1 MKVENKTIIITD
13 PCYIINEHEDKKP
26 KWKDYPEL
34 AEILPRTKFS
44 DYTPE
49 QTIAY
54 KEYSKAYDEFN
65 AKYDDWSKCSY
76 GENMEALGITN
87 YICRD
92 TIYGDWSCTTYNT
105 DTEEKLGKF
114 CADAG
119 LVAVFELDEVL
130 KYNPDFSQ
138 WIKTHNWCVTVIEN
152 FTGNINFEIVHQ
164 RGVYTKDDEFE
175 SNGIIYYKEGET
187 WENDEIQ
194 VIGKGNINFFTTQTE
209 L

>member
-34 AEILPRTKFS
+34 AEISPRTKFS

-54 KEYSKAYDEFN
+54 KEYSKAYDEFK

-76 GENMEALGITN
+76 GENMEVLGITN

-105 DTEEKLGKF
+105 DTGEKLGKF

-152 FTGNINFEIVHQ
+152 FTGNINFEVVHQ
-164 RGVYTKDDEFE
+164 SGVYTKDDEFE
-175 SNGIIYYKEGET
+175 SNGKIYCKEGET

-194 VIGKGNINFFTTQTE
+194 VIGKGNINFFTTQTG

>member
-34 AEILPRTKFS
+34 AEISPRTKFS

-105 DTEEKLGKF
+105 DTKEKLGKF

-152 FTGNINFEIVHQ
+152 FTGNINFEVVHQ
-164 RGVYTKDDEFE
+164 SGVYTKDDEFE
-175 SNGIIYYKEGET
+175 INGKIYCKEGET

>member
-34 AEILPRTKFS
+34 AEISPRTKFS

-105 DTEEKLGKF
+105 DTKEKLGKF

-164 RGVYTKDDEFE
+164 SGVYTKDDEFE
-175 SNGIIYYKEGET
+175 INGKIYCKEGET

>member
-34 AEILPRTKFS
+34 AKISPRTKFS

-54 KEYSKAYDEFN
+54 KEYSKAYDEFK

-105 DTEEKLGKF
+105 DTKEKLGKF

-152 FTGNINFEIVHQ
+152 FTGNINFEVVHQ
-164 RGVYTKDDEFE
+164 SGVYTKDDEFE
-175 SNGIIYYKEGET
+175 SNGKIYCKEGEA

>member
-34 AEILPRTKFS
+34 AEISPRTKFS

-54 KEYSKAYDEFN
+54 KEYSKAYNEFN

-105 DTEEKLGKF
+105 DTKEKLGKF

-152 FTGNINFEIVHQ
+152 FTGNINFEVVHQ
-164 RGVYTKDDEFE
+164 SGVYTKDDEFE
-175 SNGIIYYKEGET
+175 SNGKIYCKEGET

>member
-34 AEILPRTKFS
+34 AEISPRTKFS

-105 DTEEKLGKF
+105 DTKEKLGKF

-152 FTGNINFEIVHQ
+152 FTGNINFEVVHQ
-164 RGVYTKDDEFE
+164 SGVYTKDDEFE
-175 SNGIIYYKEGET
+175 INGKIYCKEGET

-194 VIGKGNINFFTTQTE
+194 VIGKGSINFFTTQTE

>member
-34 AEILPRTKFS
+34 AEISPGTKFS

-54 KEYSKAYDEFN
+54 KEYFKAYDEFN

-138 WIKTHNWCVTVIEN
+138 RIKTHNWCVTVIEN

-164 RGVYTKDDEFE
+164 KGVYTKDDEFE

>member
-13 PCYIINEHEDKKP
+13 PCYIINEHKDKKP

-34 AEILPRTKFS
+34 AEISPRTKFS

-105 DTEEKLGKF
+105 DTKEKLGKF

-119 LVAVFELDEVL
+119 SVAVFELDEVL

-152 FTGNINFEIVHQ
+152 FTGNINFEVIHQ
-164 RGVYTKDDEFE
+164 SGIYTKDDEFE
-175 SNGIIYYKEGET
+175 SNGKIYCKEGET
-187 WENDEIQ
+187 WENDEVQ
-194 VIGKGNINFFTTQTE
+194 VIGKGNINFFTTQTG